1 MKRPTLTLPRFYFDG
16 CGKEA
21 VFPILLLKA
30 ITGKVFCCNPVNLMT
45 VQSEA
50 DQRGMFHMSRYGT
63 GELSALNEGWKC
75 VTVYRGTAGI

>member
-30 ITGKVFCCNPVNLMT
+30 ITGRVFCCNPVNLMT

-50 DQRGMFHMSRYGT
+50 DQRGMFHMSRVLAPASCRRLMKG
-63 GELSALNEGWKC
+63 GS
-75 VTVYRGTAGI
+75 V

>member
-30 ITGKVFCCNPVNLMT
+30 ITGRVFCCNPVSLMT

-50 DQRGMFHMSRYGT
+50 DQRGMFHMSRYWHRRAVG
-63 GELSALNEGWKC
+63 A
-75 VTVYRGTAGI
+75 